1 VFAAAILRF
10 LLVDTP
16 WDHRA
21 AFTPVFNRYFLG
33 MLALAACLAGA
44 AYLARRLPVFL
55 TAGILAVG
63 VLWLGMSLEAY
74 SYFAAQARAL
84 QPDAY
89 EAAKQLRWTG
99 QLALSVL
106 WSVFAGSLT
115 AAGFRL
121 RLRAARI
128 AGLVLFGVTLVKVVF
143 LDISELRQFYRI
155 LALLALGVVLLV
167 VAGKYQ
173 RGLRR
178 ERPR

>member
-1 VFAAAILRF
+1 
-10 LLVDTP
+10 
-16 WDHRA
+16 
-21 AFTPVFNRYFLG
+21 LG
-33 MLALAACLAGA
+33 LS
-44 AYLARRLPVFL
+44 V
-55 TAGILAVG
+55 
-63 VLWLGMSLEAY
+63 EAY
-74 SYFAAQARAL
+74 SYFDAQARAL

-89 EAAKQLRWTG
+89 DAAKQLRWTG

-121 RLRAARI
+121 RLRAARV
-128 AGLVLFGVTLVKVVF
+128 AGLVLFGVTLAKVVF

-167 VAGKYQ
+167 VAWKYQ

-178 ERPR
+178 EQPR